1 MGSVSPNDLWHVG
14 ALERALSE
22 LGSLKLKKSLQTF
35 KLNFKIKV
43 NSILNSFSSIFV

>member
-22 LGSLKLKKSLQTF
+22 LGSLEIEKKFADFQIEL
-35 KLNFKIKV
+35 
-43 NSILNSFSSIFV
+43 